1 MAAAVEMMMAKFF
14 TGLFFGL
21 VIGGYIVS
29 ENSGLS
35 NGIKCSSTDFVAF
48 GDAQNCPR
56 EGI

>member
-1 MAAAVEMMMAKFF
+1 MEMMMAKFF

-29 ENSGLS
+29 ENSGLL
-35 NGIKCSSTDFVAF
+35 NDIKCSSTDFVAF
-48 GDAQNCPR
+48 GDVQNCPR